1 MIHCRKSPLNA
12 RSKVYPPTPQSVY
25 PRVCGGTPV
34 LCTRRE
40 PGHGLYPACAGE
52 PAACRASPWPPAVYP
67 RVREGLTVENNE
79 RVPVPE
85 GVKAQLK
92 QEAEQT
98 GEVAT
103 TTTTMRYDHD
113 LDSGET
119 DARPT
124 GGSSIAAK
132 VAAIQARNGSAAGS
146 LSPQGRKA
154 MDQIASARAQAA
166 RGKARRRSSSRHDKL
181 NDSPAQLP
189 ELVVMQEAL

>member
-1 MIHCRKSPLNA
+1 M
-12 RSKVYPPTPQSVY
+12 
-25 PRVCGGTPV
+25 
-34 LCTRRE
+34 
-40 PGHGLYPACAGE
+40 
-52 PAACRASPWPPAVYP
+52 
-67 RVREGLTVENNE
+67 REGLTVENNE

-124 GGSSIAAK
+124 GGSSVEAKIAAIK
-132 VAAIQARNGSAAGS
+132 ARQNGSASVASS
-146 LSPQGRKA
+146 LNPQGRRA
-154 MDQIASARAQAA
+154 MDKIASDRAQAA

-181 NDSPAQLP
+181 NESPAQLP
-189 ELVVMQEAL
+189 ELVVMQEPL

>member
-1 MIHCRKSPLNA
+1 MRGNPA
-12 RSKVYPPTPQSVY
+12 
-25 PRVCGGTPV
+25 
-34 LCTRRE
+34 
-40 PGHGLYPACAGE
+40 GLSDAVVVAGAIPACAGE

>member
-1 MIHCRKSPLNA
+1 MRGNPAGLSD
-12 RSKVYPPTPQSVY
+12 SV
-25 PRVCGGTPV
+25 VVAGSI
-34 LCTRRE
+34 
-40 PGHGLYPACAGE
+40 PACAGE
-52 PAACRASPWPPAVYP
+52 PQFFAPAENQVTVYP

>member
-12 RSKVYPPTPQSVY
+12 RSKVYPPTPQS
-25 PRVCGGTPV
+25 
-34 LCTRRE
+34 
-40 PGHGLYPACAGE
+40 
-52 PAACRASPWPPAVYP
+52 VYP